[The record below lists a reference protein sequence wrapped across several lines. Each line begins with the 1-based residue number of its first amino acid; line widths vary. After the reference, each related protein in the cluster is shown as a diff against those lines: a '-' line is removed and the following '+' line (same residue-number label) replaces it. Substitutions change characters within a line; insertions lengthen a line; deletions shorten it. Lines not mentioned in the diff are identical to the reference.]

1 MLGFFLRAN
10 GASSPPVEG
19 RRVPPRFAG
28 WVRSLEWDYLSL
40 NGLENPLWITQ
51 SRFKAVSTA
60 GGVSLVLRMS

>member
-1 MLGFFLRAN
+1 MLGFFLRAD
-10 GASSPPVEG
+10 GAFSPPAFD

-60 GGVSLVLRMS
+60 WGVSLVLRMS